1 MPYGYNGKIARVDLS
16 QRTVS
21 MEEPDEKFYRTYLGG
36 KGIGSY
42 YLLQEL
48 EKGIDPLGPENKLIF
63 AASII
68 TGAPAPAICRYSV
81 VGKSPLSWGYGE
93 SEAGGWWGPEVKFA
107 GFDAII
113 TEGKSEKPIYLFI
126 NDEKVQ
132 FRDAEHLRGLST
144 GDTEKAIREDLQD
157 QKVRVLSIGP
167 AGENLVRYACISNGL
182 VHVNGRSGLGAVMG
196 SKNLKAI
203 AVRGTRSIKV
213 RDPESVRQIATWYA
227 KNYKDNPLTK
237 SLYEH
242 GTHPGVDRLN
252 AMGILPTRNF
262 RSGEFESAGKINCK
276 TLEENYAVKKKG
288 CFACPLR
295 CKKVLPDAPYGAP
308 EYETVTAFGSNLGVS
323 NLKTVLRANELC
335 NQYGLDTISTGVS
348 IAFIMECAEKGILGE
363 QEFDGLDVRFGS
375 EASVLKLIDMITFR
389 RGIGNMLAEGV
400 KRASDIVGKNSS
412 QFAMHVKGQEIP
424 LHDPRGK
431 FGYGL
436 GLAVSATGGEHNTM
450 GPHDN
455 AYEMRDSPSL
465 KRISP
470 LGILE
475 PLDAQDTTA
484 KKVRLYLYLENYV
497 SFLNAL
503 CVCNFGPA
511 PRGLLPLRKFLDLV
525 EGITGFETS
534 LWEFMKAGERCT
546 VLPRCFNVREGF
558 GRKDDSLPGRFF
570 EPLEGGLLKGR
581 KIENSQFE
589 EALIT
594 YYRMRGYDDEGRPT
608 PAKLQELDVE
618 WVVDKLNV

>member
-1 MPYGYNGKIARVDLS
+1 MPYGYNGKIVRVNLS
-16 QRTVS
+16 QTAVAI
-21 MEEPDEKFYRTYLGG
+21 EEPDEIFYRTYLGG

-42 YLLQEL
+42 YLLKEL
-48 EKGIDPLGPENKLIF
+48 ERGIDPLGPENKLIF
-63 AASII
+63 AASVI

-81 VGKSPLSWGYGE
+81 VGKSPLTGGYGE
-93 SEAGGWWGPEVKFA
+93 SEAGGWWGPELKFA

-113 TEGKSEKPIYLFI
+113 MEGKSEKPVYLFI

-132 FRDAEHLRGLST
+132 FKDAEHLRGFST
-144 GDTEKAIREDLQD
+144 GDTEKAIREDLGD
-157 QKVRVLSIGP
+157 KNIRILSIGP

-203 AVRGTRSIKV
+203 AVRGTRSIKLK
-213 RDPESVRQIATWYA
+213 DPETVRQIAIWYA

-237 SLYEH
+237 SLHEH
-242 GTHPGVDRLN
+242 GTHAGVDRLN
-252 AMGILPTRNF
+252 AIGILPTRNF
-262 RSGEFESAGKINCK
+262 RSGEFDLSGKINCK
-276 TLEENYAVKKKG
+276 TLEENYTVKKKG

-295 CKKVLPDAPYGAP
+295 CKKMLADSEYGAP
-308 EYETVTAFGSNLGVS
+308 EYESVAAFGSNLGVS
-323 NLKTVLRANELC
+323 NLDIVLRANELC
-335 NQYGLDTISTGVS
+335 NEYGLDTISTGVS
-348 IAFIMECAEKGILGE
+348 IAFIMECVEKGILGE
-363 QEFDGLDVRFGS
+363 KDFDGLDVRFGS
-375 EASVLKLIDMITFR
+375 EASVLKMIEMIAFR
-389 RGIGNMLAEGV
+389 KGIGDLLAEGV
-400 KRASDIVGKNSS
+400 RRAADTIGKNSS

-455 AYEMRDSPSL
+455 AYEMKDSPSL
-465 KRISP
+465 KGISP

-475 PLDAQDTTA
+475 PLDAQDTSA
-484 KKVRLYLYLENYV
+484 KKVRLYVYLENYA

-511 PRGLLPLRKFLDLV
+511 PRGILPLGKFVDLV

-546 VLPRCFNVREGF
+546 VLSRSFNVREGF
-558 GRKDDSLPGRFF
+558 TKKDDSIPERFF
-570 EPLEGGLLKGR
+570 EPLEGGLLKGK
-581 KIENSQFE
+581 KIEKGEFE
-589 EALIT
+589 EALVT

-608 PAKLQELDVE
+608 KAKLQELNIE
-618 WVVDKLNV
+618 WAADKLNL